1 MPIVT
6 EDNSKIAKKLADGFK
21 FSLYW
26 NKYKMIPNEKE
37 EPPYN
42 GTSNTRKL
50 ISSCSK
56 GIGRLFILVYDHS
69 SNNNDADTNSR
80 VKAHS
85 HNEYLLPRVNIENC
99 NIEIDGRSLD

>member
-1 MPIVT
+1 
-6 EDNSKIAKKLADGFK
+6 
-21 FSLYW
+21 
-26 NKYKMIPNEKE
+26 MIPNEKE